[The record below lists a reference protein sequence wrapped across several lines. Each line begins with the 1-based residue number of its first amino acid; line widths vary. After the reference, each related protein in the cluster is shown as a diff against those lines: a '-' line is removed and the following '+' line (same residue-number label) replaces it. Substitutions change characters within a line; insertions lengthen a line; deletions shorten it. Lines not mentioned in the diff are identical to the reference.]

1 MRESEINPLFAD
13 CVHRPSNLPSRDTRV
28 VIQIV
33 KGVNTKP
40 QLKLRRGILMKERRL
55 ISQCSKQLSTEG
67 MILSEIEIFVSVLS
81 YYSI

>member
-40 QLKLRRGILMKERRL
+40 QLKLRRGILINERRL

-67 MILSEIEIFVSVLS
+67 TILSEIEIFVSV
-81 YYSI
+81 Y